1 MHIYM
6 YIYSAY
12 AHPSEREANAYADV
26 QNICLTYTP
35 AHTWCS
41 TTPVN
46 ACILS
51 ANMHMDSVI
60 CINIYKYT
68 LTYVYVYM
76 HT

>member
-1 MHIYM
+1 MHTYM

-46 ACILS
+46 AC
-51 ANMHMDSVI
+51 
-60 CINIYKYT
+60 
-68 LTYVYVYM
+68 
-76 HT
+76 